1 MKKWIFIL
9 SIGIFALMLSSCHK
23 KTGQCAE
30 TPIPQNNAYIN
41 ENYRYSIEIPEIID
55 QNCDV
60 HSSSDRSEIHF
71 CLKDSNDIVMTI
83 LTIPDQ
89 EYREERGRIVLGK
102 RDGYTICL
110 ALPTCGTLE
119 KEDSRKLWISLVNA
133 AGKITPQAVHFIT

>member
-110 ALPTCGTLE
+110 APVSYTHLDVYKRQEQWRP
-119 KEDSRKLWISLVNA
+119 
-133 AGKITPQAVHFIT
+133 F